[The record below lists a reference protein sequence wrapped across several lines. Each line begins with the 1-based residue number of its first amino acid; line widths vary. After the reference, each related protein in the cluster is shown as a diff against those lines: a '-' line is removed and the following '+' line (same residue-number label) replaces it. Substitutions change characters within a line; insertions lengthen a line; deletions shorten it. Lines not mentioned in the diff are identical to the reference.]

1 MRFSSKSSFGMSTE
15 GCTRRIRYA
24 EGRGV
29 RAAYQV
35 LLDSQVQPT
44 RVQERAAWMVI

>member
-1 MRFSSKSSFGMSTE
+1 MRFSSKNSFGMITE

-35 LLDSQVQPT
+35 LLYSQVQPT
-44 RVQERAAWMVI
+44 RVPERAARIDI

>member
-1 MRFSSKSSFGMSTE
+1 MTSNYSDVLSPSPYLYAI
-15 GCTRRIRYA
+15 GCLLAYA
-24 EGRGV
+24 

-44 RVQERAAWMVI
+44 RVQERAAWIVI